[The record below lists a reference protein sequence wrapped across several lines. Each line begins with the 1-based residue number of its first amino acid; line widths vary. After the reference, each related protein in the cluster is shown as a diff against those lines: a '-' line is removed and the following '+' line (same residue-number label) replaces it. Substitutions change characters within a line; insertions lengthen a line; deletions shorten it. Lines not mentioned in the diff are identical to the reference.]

1 MRGEPEQRHAMLLR
15 HLLRHP
21 QQQHGNGRLACR
33 GNGRFYSLSLFSL
46 SALRHGEATLASRT
60 QGPSPSKEM
69 ATRRFSLS
77 DAVQKTEE
85 NVEVQV
91 GRRVVVGG
99 VKWVG

>member
-1 MRGEPEQRHAMLLR
+1 
-15 HLLRHP
+15 
-21 QQQHGNGRLACR
+21 
-33 GNGRFYSLSLFSL
+33 
-46 SALRHGEATLASRT
+46 
-60 QGPSPSKEM
+60 M

-99 VKWVG
+99 VKWVE